1 MIISE
6 LRPRLNSMAKTK
18 KKRSYRD
25 TSIKLLDVAEAYVYT
40 GIVTQN
46 VAGTNPVNFV
56 MGEGDILQAGSTYNL
71 QTYASGSNTSDSW
84 GIVPVTVRDIAKN
97 PTLAFDAMAINVK
110 NNGLKMIGQTV
121 LTRFGFKFFK
131 RALRQPKNMINRTI
145 FKPLGMGVKL

>member
-1 MIISE
+1 
-6 LRPRLNSMAKTK
+6 MAKAKGKT
-18 KKRSYRD
+18 RRRRD
-25 TSIKLLDVAEAYVYT
+25 TSIRLLDVAEAYVYT
-40 GIVTQN
+40 GIITSN

-56 MGEGDILQAGSTYNL
+56 MGEGDIAQAGSTYKL
-71 QTYASGSNTSDSW
+71 STYAAGTNTSDSW
-84 GIVPVTVRDIAKN
+84 GIVPITVRDIAKN

-131 RALRQPKNMINRTI
+131 KALSQPKNMINRTI